1 MNAYENLQRLEQLRQ
16 QGILTQEEFEQ
27 EKRRLLDSL
36 HAPQQQTPPPPPQN
50 QPNSSRRA
58 TNVLDAPL
66 GADGYDPL
74 VDARQNSGYALALH
88 LILFVPYIGWLIT
101 LIMWLVKKNESP
113 LINQHGSQT
122 TNLLISQII
131 YGLIALVLIAIMA
144 GTAGN
149 IRRIEDNAPVM
160 VILVLLG
167 LFWLIFMILTLV
179 FIIVNAVRAGNGK
192 PASYPLAIPF
202 IKAPLPEAGT
212 NDITQHF
219 GR

>member
-1 MNAYENLQRLEQLRQ
+1 MNAYENLQRLDQLRQ

-36 HAPQQQTPPPPPQN
+36 NTQQQQTPPPPPAPQN
-50 QPNSSRRA
+50 QPNRR
-58 TNVLDAPL
+58 TSNVLDAPL
-66 GADGYDPL
+66 AEGYDPL

-122 TNLLISQII
+122 TNLLISQIV
-131 YGLIALVLIAIMA
+131 YGLIAIIVFAIMV

-149 IRRIEDNAPVM
+149 MRRIEDNPAVM
-160 VILVLLG
+160 IVLVLLG
-167 LFWLIFMILTLV
+167 LFWLVFMILTLV

-202 IKAPLPEAGT
+202 INTKLPEAGN